1 MKLRNKFVLIAI
13 VLILLIFTLSCS
25 VFASYTINGDY
36 EGQHYEISLPDSLSE
51 FNYKLI
57 FVLKKGDYY
66 WPDIFLSNDS
76 FSFIGDKDYP
86 SYVRL
91 SLSREG
97 QEVNGIGN
105 IFNWLGN
112 FFQSLWDF
120 VYHIFIPTDEQWSEI
135 KNDYYEMGDVVKSHI
150 PFVGLFSEELKKAQ
164 ATVEKTDPLVIRIP
178 SFSYSGS
185 GGIGVDTGVKE
196 INLTQFYEP
205 YRAYI
210 RGFIFFVV
218 VALAFVYIVKYV
230 LNYGVTSAG
239 QNIDTGD
246 KGGNE

>member
-1 MKLRNKFVLIAI
+1 MLDDIWGAVSSIPDKIKELATIVGNFFSDFWKNFTEGLSSFVNSIGKFFENVGKWLSDLGSSIAN
-13 VLILLIFTLSCS
+13 LFSDLW
-25 VFASYTINGDY
+25 N
-36 EGQHYEISLPDSLSE
+36 
-51 FNYKLI
+51 N
-57 FVLKKGDYY
+57 
-66 WPDIFLSNDS
+66 LSNA
-76 FSFIGDKDYP
+76 FKNVI
-86 SYVRL
+86 
-91 SLSREG
+91 
-97 QEVNGIGN
+97 NGIGN

-210 RGFIFFVV
+210 RGFIFFFV

>member
-1 MKLRNKFVLIAI
+1 MLDDIWGAVSSIPDKIKELATIVGNFFSDFWKNFTEGLSSFVNSIGKFFENVGKWLSDLGSSIAN
-13 VLILLIFTLSCS
+13 LFSDLW
-25 VFASYTINGDY
+25 N
-36 EGQHYEISLPDSLSE
+36 
-51 FNYKLI
+51 N
-57 FVLKKGDYY
+57 
-66 WPDIFLSNDS
+66 LSNA
-76 FSFIGDKDYP
+76 FKNVI
-86 SYVRL
+86 
-91 SLSREG
+91 
-97 QEVNGIGN
+97 NGIGN

-164 ATVEKTDPLVIRIP
+164 ATVEKTDPIVIRIP